1 MDTLTC
7 RYGRSRFA
15 PAAFVCPFAAV
26 FALLLPLALAAQQ
39 PSPDSLP
46 HDSSVIAVGEIV
58 VRVTRP
64 VATTGGASAYIADLD
79 SLRAVEPVPTMD
91 QVLREMPLVQVRAN
105 SRGESQLSLRGAGER
120 QVAVLVDGVPLTLGW
135 DHRTDLSVLP
145 MTAARSITLVRGL
158 SSVLHGP
165 NVLGGVVEVGVAR
178 SPDPIEA
185 PEPTRFMGSVDQ
197 LGGHTLGAVT
207 AAVTSAG
214 SGSLKLRAGAGYR
227 SRPGFA
233 RSHGLPDPFAAGDT
247 RINSDLRHVDGF
259 LAARY
264 AGGAG
269 QWASFSAS
277 GFDAERGVPPE
288 LHTDK
293 PRFWRYPD
301 ARRMVAALSAGTGD
315 RATGLGVGDLEMS
328 VGLDLGHTHVDDYT
342 STAYDQIQ
350 QTELDDDRTVTL
362 RVLAEHTLGG
372 SAQLRAAATF
382 ADVRHDESIRDLTT
396 GERFP
401 GLYAQ
406 RLWSVGSELAWH
418 LEPTAGAGGR
428 AGFLNGG
435 RLSAG
440 VVLDGSD
447 TPETGGAPSA
457 GSIREWGGRLGAT
470 LVAHGDDMLLHAAV
484 SRRGR
489 FPALRELYSSALGKF
504 EPNPDLV
511 PEILTAAEVGITTRV
526 AGLELQA
533 VGFHHRMTN
542 AIVRTSAP
550 DGSAAKYMRIN
561 RDEIRSTGVEL
572 LTGWRWTRLTVE
584 GDLTIQHVEAIEPGA
599 AVQAPHV
606 EYQPNV
612 SGNLDLTA
620 SLAARL
626 RATAGVEYVG
636 RQYCVD
642 SAQPDGYAVIA
653 PAAALD
659 LGIGRDWRLRQA
671 GAFRTVNT
679 TFVVDNVTDTNRYD
693 QCGLP
698 QAGRTFR
705 VQFVVR

>member
-1 MDTLTC
+1 MDALT
-7 RYGRSRFA
+7 RSPLRRLRLA
-15 PAAFVCPFAAV
+15 PAEVSALFVL
-26 FALLLPLALAAQQ
+26 ALLTFLPPAALAAQQ

-46 HDSSVIAVGEIV
+46 HDSSVIAVGKIV
-58 VRVTRP
+58 VRVARP
-64 VATTGGASAYIADLD
+64 VATGGASAYVVRLD
-79 SLRAVEPVPTMD
+79 SLHAVEPVPTMD

-165 NVLGGVVEVGVAR
+165 NVLGGVVEVGIAR
-178 SPDPIEA
+178 SADPVEL

-207 AAVTSAG
+207 AATTSLGAG
-214 SGSLKLRAGAGYR
+214 SLELRAGGGYR

-233 RSHGLPDPFAAGDT
+233 RSHGLPDPFIAGDT
-247 RINSDLRHVDGF
+247 RMNSDVRHVDGF

-264 AGGAG
+264 LGDAG

-301 ARRMVAALSAGTGD
+301 ARRMVAALSAGTGH
-315 RATGLGVGDLEMS
+315 RATGLGVGDLELS
-328 VGLDLGHTHVDDYT
+328 FGLDLGHTHIDDYA
-342 STAYDQIQ
+342 STAYDQIE

-362 RVLAEHTLGG
+362 RALAEHTLMGG
-372 SAQLRAAATF
+372 AQIRAAATF
-382 ADVRHDESIRDLTT
+382 ADIRHDESIRDLTT

-406 RLWSVGSELAWH
+406 RLWSVGSELAWQV
-418 LEPTAGAGGR
+418 ERPAGASIS
-428 AGFLNGG
+428 GG

-440 VVLDGSD
+440 VVMDGSD
-447 TPETGGAPSA
+447 TPETAGAPSA
-457 GSIREWGGRLGAT
+457 GTIRDWGGRLGAT
-470 LVAHGDDMLLHAAV
+470 LMVLGDNMLLHAAV

-489 FPALRELYSSALGKF
+489 FPALREMYSSALGKF

-511 PEILTAAEVGITTRV
+511 PEILTAAEAGLTTRV
-526 AGLELQA
+526 AGIEFQA

-550 DGSAAKYMRIN
+550 DWSTAKYMRIN
-561 RDEIRSTGVEL
+561 RDEIRSTGLEL
-572 LTGWRWTRLTVE
+572 LTGWRWPRLAVE
-584 GDLTIQHVEAIEPGA
+584 GDLTLQRVKATEPGA
-599 AVQAPHV
+599 AVQAPHA
-606 EYQPNV
+606 EYQPGV

-626 RATAGVEYVG
+626 QATAGVEYMG

-642 SAQPDGYAVIA
+642 GAQPDGYAAIA
-653 PAAALD
+653 PVTALD

-671 GAFRTVNT
+671 GAFRTVRT

-698 QAGRTFR
+698 QPGRTFR
-705 VQFVVR
+705 VQVVVR